1 MSVLEIK
8 RELETASAEDRLFLL
23 AYLKHLARRDDLA
36 YRRHLAARAQEME
49 TNQVSLDQIKR
60 VHQAL
65 EAEGL

>member
-8 RELETASAEDRLFLL
+8 QELEATSEEERLFLL
-23 AYLKHLARRDDLA
+23 AYLKHLTRRNDPG
-36 YRRHLAARAQEME
+36 YRRHLANRAQEMDA
-49 TNQVSLDQIKR
+49 NRVSLEQIKR